1 MTSGNA
7 SENVFWCLFHPPI
20 CKVKLSPSTFPSQ
33 SRGRCVGRELWT
45 ASFQRFFRRVNG
57 LPRRLLVCT
66 TTQAPSPLSKKPW
79 WNVSRD
85 QEEGGGCASTFQ
97 SVVNRKSWRQGE
109 RGAGL
114 FSRELFKENVVPYG
128 NVGGRNVSARN
139 DARIWEDKREKIM
152 LISRSPDQSGAF
164 LRETTKAF
172 EACWVFVAIR

>member
-66 TTQAPSPLSKKPW
+66 TTQAPFPCRKNHGETFLATKRRVVDALRRSK
-79 WNVSRD
+79 VSWIEKAD
-85 QEEGGGCASTFQ
+85 D
-97 SVVNRKSWRQGE
+97 
-109 RGAGL
+109 RGREAGL

-152 LISRSPDQSGAF
+152 LISRSPDQSEAF